1 MTSYSF
7 SDGLDTY
14 SSANSNSRVD
24 NFVFS
29 TDASG
34 TITSWT
40 VIIMSWQ
47 TGTSPHAEADRL
59 ARFHLISSTPDVTEN
74 NTPCAAVVTA
84 PSGVTDACVLF
95 LPDGS
100 TSFGD
105 ALTSG
110 TWTVLQQQP
119 IPTLSKWAMLLLLVL
134 TAGVGMRALRAGT

>member
-1 MTSYSF
+1 
-7 SDGLDTY
+7 
-14 SSANSNSRVD
+14 
-24 NFVFS
+24 
-29 TDASG
+29 
-34 TITSWT
+34 
-40 VIIMSWQ
+40 
-47 TGTSPHAEADRL
+47 
-59 ARFHLISSTPDVTEN
+59 
-74 NTPCAAVVTA
+74 
-84 PSGVTDACVLF
+84 LF